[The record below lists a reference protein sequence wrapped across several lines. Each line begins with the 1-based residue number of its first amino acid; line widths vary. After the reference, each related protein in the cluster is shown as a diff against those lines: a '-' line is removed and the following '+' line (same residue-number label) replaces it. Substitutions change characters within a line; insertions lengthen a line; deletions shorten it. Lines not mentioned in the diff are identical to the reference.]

1 MKKKTEDPN
10 NMNADNE
17 TAQQDATPQTQSE
30 QDTTPNSEP
39 CKEWQQQLDALNV
52 ELAATKDKYLR
63 IAAEYDN
70 YRKRSIRERESI
82 FSDSTAQAVMTL
94 LPVLDNLER
103 AAMQPTTDAAFA
115 KGVSMTLEQ
124 FYECLK
130 KLGVSEIEAQGAQF
144 DPNFHNAVMHVEQEG
159 CDDNTIVEVFQ
170 KGFKIGDKV
179 IRHAIV
185 KVAN

>member
-10 NMNADNE
+10 NMNQDSTVSQPDAVPQPEAEEE
-17 TAQQDATPQTQSE
+17 TVQTAE
-30 QDTTPNSEP
+30 QNS
-39 CKEWQQQLDALNV
+39 EWQQKLEALNA
-52 ELAATKDKYLR
+52 ELASTKDKYLR
-63 IAAEYDN
+63 TAAEYDN

-103 AAMQPTTDAAFA
+103 AAGQPTTDEAFA

-130 KLGVSEIEAQGAQF
+130 KLGVTEIEAQGAQF
-144 DPNFHNAVMHVEQEG
+144 DPNLHNAVMHVKQED

-179 IRHAIV
+179 SRHAIV

>member
-1 MKKKTEDPN
+1 MKKKPEDQN
-10 NMNADNE
+10 INQDS
-17 TAQQDATPQTQSE
+17 TVSQQEPAPQQESTCEACE
-30 QDTTPNSEP
+30 QDGQEN
-39 CKEWQQQLDALNV
+39 EWEQQLAAVNA
-52 ELAATKDKYLR
+52 ELAVSKDKYLR

-70 YRKRSIRERESI
+70 YRKRSVREREAI
-82 FSDSTAQAVMTL
+82 FSDSTAQAVLTL

-103 AAMQPTTDAAFA
+103 AAAQPTSDEAFA

-130 KLGVSEIEAQGAQF
+130 KLGVTEIEAQGAQF